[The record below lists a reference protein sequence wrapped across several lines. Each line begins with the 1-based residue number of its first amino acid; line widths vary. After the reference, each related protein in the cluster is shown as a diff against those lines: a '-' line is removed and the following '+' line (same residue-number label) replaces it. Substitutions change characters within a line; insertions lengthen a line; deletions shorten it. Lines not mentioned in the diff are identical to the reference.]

1 MSRVIQMYCPICD
14 RTTAHEIYTTN
25 NFGERAGISRFFNAL
40 LTIGLSEINGYRVCE
55 CLNCGKK
62 RPIGGNNGNL
72 RFGM

>member
-1 MSRVIQMYCPICD
+1 MSKVVQTYCPICD

-25 NFGERAGISRFFNAL
+25 NLGERAGITRFLTAL
-40 LTIGLSEINGYRVCE
+40 FTVGLSEIDGYRVCE

-62 RPIGGNNGNL
+62 RPISVDNGNL